1 MSPFGIFTIILI
13 VVYIVYY
20 AVIITRD
27 LYGQKSSMKSEEE
40 EFDVSSLRD
49 EDETIGVEESENGFS
64 LVNSKEHTGTS
75 VEDTYSLSGGAVVAS
90 KLNATNGA
98 NVDNPYKAADKPAE
112 PSGGTEMT
120 GSTKDEG
127 IGSGEDLPQ
136 RIDVVQEEMEDI
148 DPIGNLTMS
157 KELFREILLNA
168 NKEGSLFVKKNRIHT
183 T

>member
-13 VVYIVYY
+13 VVYAVYY

-27 LYGQKSSMKSEEE
+27 LYGKKSSMKSEEE

-49 EDETIGVEESENGFS
+49 EDETIGVEESEEGFS
-64 LVNSKEHTGTS
+64 LVNSKEHTRTS
-75 VEDTYSLSGGAVVAS
+75 VEDTYSLSGDAVAAS
-90 KLNATNGA
+90 KLNTTNGT
-98 NVDNPYKAADKPAE
+98 NTDNPYKAADKPVE
-112 PSGGTEMT
+112 PGGGTEMT
-120 GSTKDEG
+120 GSTKDEET
-127 IGSGEDLPQ
+127 GSDEDLPK
-136 RIDVVQEEMEDI
+136 RIDEVQEEMEDI

-168 NKEGSLFVKKNRIHT
+168 NKEGSLFVKKNRIPT

>member
-13 VVYIVYY
+13 VVYVVYY

-27 LYGQKSSMKSEEE
+27 LYGKKSSMKSEE

-49 EDETIGVEESENGFS
+49 EDETIGVEESEEGFS
-64 LVNSKEHTGTS
+64 LVNSKEHTRTL
-75 VEDTYSLSGGAVVAS
+75 VEDAYSLSKDAVAAS
-90 KLNATNGA
+90 KLNTTNGA
-98 NVDNPYKAADKPAE
+98 NVDNPYKAADKPVE
-112 PSGGTEMT
+112 PGGDTEMT

-127 IGSGEDLPQ
+127 IGSDEDLPK
-136 RIDVVQEEMEDI
+136 RIDEVQEEMEDI

-168 NKEGSLFVKKNRIHT
+168 NKEGSLFVKKTRIST

>member
-13 VVYIVYY
+13 VVYVVYY

-27 LYGQKSSMKSEEE
+27 LYGKKSSMKSEEE

-64 LVNSKEHTGTS
+64 LVNSKGPSGTS
-75 VEDTYSLSGGAVVAS
+75 VEDAYSLSGDAVAAS
-90 KLNATNGA
+90 KINTSSGA
-98 NVDNPYKAADKPAE
+98 NVDNQYKAADKPAE
-112 PSGGTEMT
+112 PGGDKEMIGYTEDEET
-120 GSTKDEG
+120 GSN
-127 IGSGEDLPQ
+127 EDLPK
-136 RIDVVQEEMEDI
+136 RIDEVQEEMEDI
-148 DPIGNLTMS
+148 DPIGSLTMS

-168 NKEGSLFVKKNRIHT
+168 NKEGSLFVKKNRIPT